1 MQTYHELLKKGA
13 EILRE
18 ADIPSYEF
26 DAKLLLMHVYSL
38 TTSQLL
44 AKMNEKTDC
53 CDDFLNLIEKRASH
67 YPLQYILGE
76 WEFWGRDFSV
86 GEGVLIPRADTET
99 LIETALPLV
108 CDTKNPKIL
117 DLCSGSGCI
126 AITLALEI
134 KNSEVLAVELSDKA
148 YHYLTTNIKRNCATN
163 VTPILCDACEY
174 EPPHQLNLIV
184 SNPPY
189 IKTNV
194 LTSLQDEVQFEPTM
208 ALDGDEDGLFFY
220 RTFVENH
227 AKHLV
232 SGGYFAFEIGFDQAD
247 DVTDILQKAEFLN
260 IKVIKDLSG
269 CDRVVIAQK
278 V

>member
-1 MQTYHELLKKGA
+1 MQTYRELLKKGIELLKQA
-13 EILRE
+13 EI
-18 ADIPSYEF
+18 PSAEF
-26 DAKLLLMHVYSL
+26 DAKLLLMHTCSL

-44 AKMNEKTDC
+44 AKINEKAENFDK
-53 CDDFLNLIEKRASH
+53 FLELIEKRANRF
-67 YPLQYILGE
+67 PLQYILGE

-108 CDTKNPKIL
+108 ANIQNPKIL

-126 AITLALEI
+126 AATLALEI
-134 KNSEVLAVELSDKA
+134 DNSEVLAVELSDKA
-148 YHYLTTNIKRNCATN
+148 YNYLTTNIKRNKAFN

-174 EPPHQLNLIV
+174 EPPHPLDLIV

-189 IKTNV
+189 IKTDV
-194 LTSLQDEVQFEPTM
+194 LASLQDEVQFEPSM
-208 ALDGDEDGLFFY
+208 ALDGSDDGLYFY
-220 RTFVENH
+220 RTFVERYKNH
-227 AKHLV
+227 LK

-247 DVTDILQKAEFLN
+247 DVVNILQQAGFLS

-269 CDRVVIAQK
+269 CDRVVVARK
-278 V
+278 A